1 MERSRNP
8 HPENR
13 RDAAPCGESD
23 RVGKE
28 KTRRDFSLRRPTRLQ
43 EQTWKQ
49 RRRPAP
55 FERTVGWRRE
65 KEGTMYRA
73 PTGSKKQIPRFARD
87 DKSRSLRVL
96 KKGLGVEVLFFEV
109 GVEEDG
115 EIGDEDAAAPQN
127 CAPRARQELGII
139 RV

>member
-1 MERSRNP
+1 
-8 HPENR
+8 
-13 RDAAPCGESD
+13 
-23 RVGKE
+23 
-28 KTRRDFSLRRPTRLQ
+28 
-43 EQTWKQ
+43 
-49 RRRPAP
+49 
-55 FERTVGWRRE
+55 
-65 KEGTMYRA
+65 MYRA